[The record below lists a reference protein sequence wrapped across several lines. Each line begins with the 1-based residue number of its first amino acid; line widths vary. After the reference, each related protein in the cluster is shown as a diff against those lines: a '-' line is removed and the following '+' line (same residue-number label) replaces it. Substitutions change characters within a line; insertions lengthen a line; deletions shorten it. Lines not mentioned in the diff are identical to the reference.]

1 MASDISAQIGVDG
14 ERQFRD
20 SVKAIDA
27 EIKALNAEMRQA
39 VTEFAGMDDA
49 ERDSTKQ
56 VELLN
61 NQIDKQKDKLA
72 LLESQYEKQTS
83 ELDRLA
89 EELEKA
95 KKEFGEN
102 SEEAGK
108 AQNAYNKQATECQ
121 KLRTQ
126 IADTNTK
133 IAESTNKIKEMDDEL
148 DESRGKLSVF
158 GDTLKGVL
166 GAEAIKAGFSAL
178 VDGAKA
184 AVGGV
189 KEIVDAYA
197 DYEQLVGGVET
208 LFDNT
213 ENLERYKN
221 LLRDMGKT
229 EKEIQADLADYK
241 DPVKTVMDN
250 AAAAYK
256 TAGLSANEYM
266 ETVTAMAAALNASTG
281 DLEVSADMADMAI
294 RDMSDN
300 ANKMGSSME
309 SIQNAYNGF
318 AKQNYTMLDNLKL
331 GYGGTKEEM
340 QRLLEDAE
348 AISGVTYDI
357 RSYADVVDAIHVV
370 QTELGITGT
379 TAKEAEATIS
389 GSMAMLQSA
398 FENLMAG
405 LGNPDVDL
413 EELVNNVVD
422 AFESVVTN
430 IQPVLENIAQSLPTA
445 IGSMMEAV
453 TPLLPQLLQMGI
465 EVLAQVAIGI
475 LKSLPEIAKSAPQI
489 VSTLVGA
496 VAQLLPQVVTTGQE
510 LIKAASNGIISL
522 IQIMKERA
530 ADIVTNLISG
540 IQELLREL
548 AAVGV
553 QMLKTIT
560 DELSNGLS
568 QIKDIGRNMVSGL
581 WNGIKERST
590 WLLSQVRGWCNSIL
604 EEIKSFFDINSPSRV
619 MRDEVGEML
628 ARGMATGIDNGTEY
642 AVDSMRQ
649 LGESIMQVAP
659 GITSQMDIQTN
670 ANGILA
676 EGLVNGMAAIQG
688 RENINLS
695 VKLVLD
701 NTREIAEAVFNDLL
715 DVSKQRGVS
724 LA

>member
-56 VELLN
+56 VGLLN
-61 NQIDKQKDKLA
+61 DQIDKQKDKLA
-72 LLESQYEKQTS
+72 LLQSQYERQTS
-83 ELDRLA
+83 ELDKLA

-108 AQNAYNKQATECQ
+108 AQNAYNKQAAECQ

-148 DESRGKLSVF
+148 DDSRGKLSIF
-158 GDTLKGVL
+158 GETLKGVL
-166 GAEAIKAGFSAL
+166 GAEVIKAGFSAL
-178 VDGAKA
+178 ADGAKA
-184 AVGGV
+184 AVGGI
-189 KEIVDAYA
+189 KDIVDAYA
-197 DYEQLVGGVET
+197 DYEQLVGGVDT
-208 LFDNT
+208 LFKDASGT
-213 ENLERYKN
+213 VQKYAEN
-221 LLRDMGKT
+221 
-229 EKEIQADLADYK
+229 
-241 DPVKTVMDN
+241 
-250 AAAAYK
+250 AYK

-266 ETVTAMAAALNASTG
+266 ETVTSFSAALISSLNG
-281 DLEVSADMADMAI
+281 DTAKAAKAADKAI
-294 RDMSDN
+294 TDMSDN

-309 SIQNAYNGF
+309 SLQNAYNGF

-340 QRLLEDAE
+340 QRLLADAE
-348 AISGVTYDI
+348 AISGIHFDI
-357 RSYADVVDAIHVV
+357 SSYADIVEAIHVI
-370 QTELGITGT
+370 QTEMDITGT

-389 GSMAMLQSA
+389 GSLGMLQSS
-398 FENLMAG
+398 FDNLIAG
-405 LGNPDVDL
+405 LGNSDADL
-413 EELVNNVVD
+413 EALVNNVVD
-422 AFESVVTN
+422 AFNSVVTN

-453 TPLLPQLLQMGI
+453 TPMLPQLLQMGI
-465 EVLAQVAIGI
+465 EILAQIAVGI

-522 IQIMKERA
+522 IQIMQERA

-540 IQELLREL
+540 IQALLYQIAQVGAQIMQTLAHELTS
-548 AAVGV
+548 A
-553 QMLKTIT
+553 
-560 DELSNGLS
+560 LSE
-568 QIKDIGRNMVSGL
+568 IKNIGRNIVSGL
-581 WNGIKERST
+581 WDGIKERSS
-590 WLLSQVRGWCNSIL
+590 WLLSQVRSWCSSIL
-604 EEIKSFFDINSPSRV
+604 DEVKDFFDINSPSRV
-619 MRDEVGEML
+619 MREEVGVML
-628 ARGMATGIDNGTEY
+628 ARGMAVGIDKGADY
-642 AVDSMRQ
+642 ALDSMQQ
-649 LGESIMQVAP
+649 LGRDMLSVAP
-659 GITSQMDIQTN
+659 GITSQMDIQAN
-670 ANGILA
+670 ANGTLA
-676 EGLVNGMAAIQG
+676 EGLINGMAAM
-688 RENINLS
+688 RSSEPINLS

-724 LA
+724 LAEY